1 MSSNLTYLENIPD
14 KLVRDDLTNHSNYSN
29 YFNYNHIF
37 YKIGEG
43 NIFYPECFLYPN
55 NEEINLYGGVDNGY
69 HLRLK
74 YNIEEKQYIFY
85 REESSIFYHKEND
98 IIEILCNTVSWN
110 EMHEYIHNFFIFYMK

>member
-1 MSSNLTYLENIPD
+1 MSLYLSYLEKLPD
-14 KLVRDDLTNHSNYSN
+14 QIVRDDLTDYLKYRD

-74 YNIEEKQYIFY
+74 YNIEEKQYFFNRIDSCIFD
-85 REESSIFYHKEND
+85 REEND
-98 IIEILCNTVSWN
+98 IIEVLFNTLSWN
-110 EMHEYIHNFFIFYMK
+110 EMHEYIHNFFIFYVK